1 LATLTWRVVVA
12 ESPLSSV
19 TFRPTVYVPAF
30 ANEREAVPPVASPNV
45 PSLFRSHDCEASVP
59 SGSLD
64 DDVKVTVSPVLG
76 EAGALEKA
84 AVGALLA
91 TVTWRVVVAESPL
104 SSVTFRPTV

>member
-1 LATLTWRVVVA
+1 EAGA
-12 ESPLSSV
+12 GSPLSSV

-84 AVGALLA
+84 TAGGRFA
-91 TVTWRVVVAESPL
+91 TVTVCETVAEAPL
-104 SSVTFRPTV
+104 SSVTFRPTA